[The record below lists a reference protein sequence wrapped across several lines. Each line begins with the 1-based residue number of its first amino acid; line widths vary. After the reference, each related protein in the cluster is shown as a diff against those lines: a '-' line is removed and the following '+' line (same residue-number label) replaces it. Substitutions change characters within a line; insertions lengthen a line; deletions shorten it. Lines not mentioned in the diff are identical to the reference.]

1 MEQILVL
8 LKFPLVL
15 SRFHQDRKR
24 ETVGTKEIVLDC
36 PGDKEILMDFNR
48 FEIGIDE
55 IFHDTVIY
63 IHTMNEI
70 FRYTIYMTP

>member
-48 FEIGIDE
+48 FEIDE

>member
-24 ETVGTKEIVLDC
+24 ETIGTKKIVLDC

-48 FEIGIDE
+48 FEIDE

-70 FRYTIYMTP
+70 FRYTIYMMP

>member
-24 ETVGTKEIVLDC
+24 ETIDTKKIVLDC

-48 FEIGIDE
+48 FEIDE